1 MLDRINLQINL
12 EWTRAQDYEW
22 IILAG
27 KFNNY
32 DREGFRVALQKRKGK
47 GVGEHLL
54 LGISFLGFHV
64 YQRLKGAYISGK
76 EHAFKAS
83 NYWGRCVMGTINYCG
98 TRIGGK
104 NETVLRT
111 VNWDLDGYQGNKID
125 AESEPFLGPRFIF
138 DRWSCLS
145 SHLLPHHHLADEI

>member
-83 NYWGRCVMGTINYCG
+83 NYWGRCVMGTINYCE
-98 TRIGGK
+98 TRNGGK

-111 VNWDLDGYQGNKID
+111 VNWDLDIKGTRLMPNRSLSLDPVLSLTGG
-125 AESEPFLGPRFIF
+125 AAFPRIF
-138 DRWSCLS
+138 SRTIIF
-145 SHLLPHHHLADEI
+145 AGEI